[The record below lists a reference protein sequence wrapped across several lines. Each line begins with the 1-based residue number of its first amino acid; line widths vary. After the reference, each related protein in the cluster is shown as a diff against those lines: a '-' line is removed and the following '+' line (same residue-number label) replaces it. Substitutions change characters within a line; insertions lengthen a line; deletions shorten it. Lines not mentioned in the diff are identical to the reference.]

1 MLPKF
6 LQPCLASYD
15 LQELNLKED
24 KRLIITQV
32 LNKGDDEALR
42 WLGRNY
48 SQKEIKEAIVSP
60 MRGMWLK
67 NILAYWQKIF
77 NLKLSKETFNKAVLD
92 LRP

>member
-15 LQELNLKED
+15 LRELDLQED
-24 KRLIITQV
+24 RRLIITQV

-42 WLGRNY
+42 WLGKNY
-48 SQKEIKEAIVSP
+48 SQKEIKEAIVLP
-60 MRGMWLK
+60 MKGMWLK

-77 NLKLSKETFNKAVLD
+77 NLKLNRKVFNEAILD